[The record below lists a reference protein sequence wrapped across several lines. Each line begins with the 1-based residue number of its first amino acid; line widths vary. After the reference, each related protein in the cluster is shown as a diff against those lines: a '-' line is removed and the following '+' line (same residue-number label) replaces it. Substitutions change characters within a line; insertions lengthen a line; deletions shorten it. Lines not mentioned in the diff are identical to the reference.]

1 MSLLVA
7 LNPVLLGIV
16 LLIISRPRPVQK
28 LLAFWLGALTVNLPL
43 FLAPLALLN
52 LTPGFASFAQAF
64 AAPATA
70 TATGGSAIRPTPLV
84 IGAIFLL
91 VAAAMTVRLWMR
103 RRSESQEAVAS
114 GRRLGGRHRAQR
126 GRTGVPTTGGA
137 TSTLVLESSGPRD
150 ESGPL
155 GRVKGMASRVGS
167 EVRRLY
173 GRLLSTWENGSV
185 RVTFVFGM
193 LYLPSVTLVLL
204 VDTTIVTSGA
214 GIGEQ
219 VFAAAAFVVGF
230 LAVLEITWLSYVVAP
245 GKTAAVLRPLHD
257 WAQTYSRQI
266 LIAFFTLIA
275 IWQLSRGF
283 SIG

>member
-1 MSLLVA
+1 MSFLLA
-7 LNPVLLGIV
+7 LNPILLGLVLLM
-16 LLIISRPRPVQK
+16 ISRPRPVQK

-43 FLAPLALLN
+43 FLAPLVLLN
-52 LTPGFASFAQAF
+52 LTPGFASFAQDF

-70 TATGGSAIRPTPLV
+70 SSSAVRPTPLV
-84 IGAIFLL
+84 MGAIFLL
-91 VAAAMTVRLWMR
+91 VAAAMTVRLRSR
-103 RRSESQEAVAS
+103 RRSAS
-114 GRRLGGRHRAQR
+114 LAMASNQRLGGRHRAQR

-137 TSTLVLESSGPRD
+137 RSTLVLESSTPKTKLGPV
-150 ESGPL
+150 
-155 GRVKGMASRVGS
+155 GRAREVARRVGS
-167 EVRRLY
+167 DVRQLY

-193 LYLPSVTLVLL
+193 LYLPSVTLILL

-219 VFAAAAFVVGF
+219 VCAALAFVVGF
-230 LAVLEITWLSYVVAP
+230 LAVLEITLLSYVVAP
-245 GKTAAVLRPLHD
+245 GKTSAVLRPLHD

-275 IWQLSRGF
+275 LWQLSRGF